1 MAAVSARARPASH
14 PVQDLASS
22 LKALDR
28 HLSQLEKLPAQ
39 RLLEELPAFRQA
51 RAEARSLLPR
61 MRALALRFERIA
73 QAAHGSDDEAQ
84 HVAQDAARRGA
95 EHLESLVGSNDLLES
110 SAFSAELGW
119 TRQAL
124 SKALGAHCV
133 FYVEVRGSRYYPAF
147 FADSRYERR
156 QLEAFSKALGDL
168 PGSAKLLFMTTPK
181 ASLDGLTALQALERG
196 RHEAVRTAAAG
207 FAQR

>member
-1 MAAVSARARPASH
+1 MSAVSARERPASH

-22 LKALDR
+22 LRALDR
-28 HLSQLEKLPAQ
+28 HVSQLEKLPAQ

-61 MRALALRFERIA
+61 MRALAERFERIA
-73 QAAHGSDDEAQ
+73 QAADGSGDEARR
-84 HVAQDAARRGA
+84 VAQAAARQGA
-95 EHLESLVGSNDLLES
+95 EHLESLVGSNGLLES
-110 SAFSAELGW
+110 SAFASALGW

-124 SKALGAHCV
+124 SKALGARRV

-156 QLEAFSKALGDL
+156 RLEAVSKALGDL
-168 PGSAKLLFMTTPK
+168 PGSAKLLFMTMPK
-181 ASLDGLTALQALERG
+181 ASLGGLTALQAIERG
-196 RHEAVRTAAAG
+196 GYEAVRTAAAG